1 MAYEQL
7 LSEGYIESVPCR
19 GYFVCQMEELYH
31 LETLNAVEEVQD
43 TNEAEAYLY
52 DLTPNGI
59 DLEHFPYAAWRKLS
73 REVLQDDQRALF
85 HLGDPKGEYSFG
97 RPSVRICIRQEA

>member
-52 DLTPNGI
+52 D
-59 DLEHFPYAAWRKLS
+59 
-73 REVLQDDQRALF
+73 
-85 HLGDPKGEYSFG
+85 
-97 RPSVRICIRQEA
+97 